1 MQKLTLD
8 IDEIDKDQYKND
20 EEFYRIM
27 AGSIN
32 RLGQWALEL
41 HQNADKILGE

>member
-1 MQKLTLD
+1 MNIDK
-8 IDEIDKDQYKND
+8 IDEEDYKNE

-32 RLGQWALEL
+32 RLG
-41 HQNADKILGE
+41 